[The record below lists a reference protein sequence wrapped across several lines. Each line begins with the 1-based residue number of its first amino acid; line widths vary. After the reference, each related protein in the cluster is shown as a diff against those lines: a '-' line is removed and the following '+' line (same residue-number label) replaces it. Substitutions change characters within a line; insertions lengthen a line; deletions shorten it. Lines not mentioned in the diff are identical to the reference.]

1 MNILQQMNL
10 MFAIFLQIG
19 ENKKVTDEEMAG
31 VSRACRNSRI
41 NINSINFTC
50 FIGPK
55 KLPELGK
62 AFGQTFKEFK
72 NSSKSEKEDEKEN
85 NR

>member
-1 MNILQQMNL
+1 MNL

-50 FIGPK
+50 FIRAK

>member
-41 NINSINFTC
+41 NIILLILLVLS
-50 FIGPK
+50 
-55 KLPELGK
+55 
-62 AFGQTFKEFK
+62 GQKTA
-72 NSSKSEKEDEKEN
+72 
-85 NR
+85 RIR

>member
-50 FIGPK
+50 FIRAK
-55 KLPELGK
+55 KT
-62 AFGQTFKEFK
+62 A
-72 NSSKSEKEDEKEN
+72 
-85 NR
+85 RIR